1 MPGLQEGRVEES
13 LAFLQKTSS
22 KNGQSVFDHFVDVVQ
37 QVRAYS
43 VDFPPFLFPP
53 ALRTFKLLL
62 P

>member
-43 VDFPPFLFPP
+43 VDFPTFVFPLAVGMP
-53 ALRTFKLLL
+53 KLLL
-62 P
+62 H